1 MWPRLA
7 HNKTFRKGSMWL
19 AAALGLFLCS
29 ACNRPNPQR
38 IDKLNSLAYAQHYRS
53 LDSVDY
59 YVQEQFHPV
68 MGIVTIHYDDGEAEQ
83 RNNMAF
89 RYIAKMEY
97 DTAEY
102 ILNTIPEITD
112 NQLELLVCYVQQMRL
127 CQRRS
132 SNKEFY
138 DYREQALNCLK
149 RINEERDLLNSRQQK
164 RLLYGETELAIVTST
179 YYYYVGLNQQSVE
192 ALMAIDAEEVKRDTA
207 QFLNYLYNIGAGGIL
222 TKGTA
227 DDIYQQEMD
236 YLLRCYQI
244 AKRDNFPYFVANAL
258 EALAE
263 HLTSAPPGDEFF
275 DRGLAMVNPDGLTDH
290 NELAVNLAERSLRL
304 FEEYGDVYQIAGAYR
319 TLASC
324 HRAMGNDEATL
335 YYLEKALA
343 DTVIQ
348 QAPDLVA
355 SIYERLSVAYAAI
368 DDKPNSDHYR
378 NLYLDLHEQTRQD
391 RQLEARAG
399 QLDRSVTQ
407 LDWILAATVGAILL
421 LVFLLWLFR
430 RLNRQRPTENPLEE
444 QLEERREQLAVSRL
458 HIEEGE
464 RRHLEQRAKI
474 SLVNSLMPLIDRMV
488 YTINRQGDKDY
499 VRELTYQIEAD
510 NEMLTQWIQLRQGQL
525 NLHIESF
532 PLQALFDIV
541 ARSQKSFQM
550 KGIELRVEPTDAMV
564 KADRILT
571 LFMLNTLADNARKF
585 TDKGHVDI
593 KATQTKDYV
602 EIAVADTGCGMDK
615 EQLAHIFEAKPIK
628 QDNQPTTAAQ
638 QQSSHGFGLLNCKGI
653 IEKYRKLS
661 QLFSV
666 CTLQA
671 ESRAGEGSR
680 FFFRLPL
687 GKVLTAIILWLA
699 GFSLP
704 VNADGQ
710 QPANNDRQPTTNSR
724 QHLTRAA
731 IYADSAYFSNING
744 NYERTL
750 LFADSCR
757 MSLNAHYRSLRPKG
771 TTLLSALDDGNVT
784 PAEVLWL
791 RDSVNTNYNLILDI
805 RNESAVAALA
815 LHQWERYQYN
825 NRVYNQMYKE
835 LSADATLADY
845 CRTMQRTKENRTI
858 AVVLLLIAL
867 LAILPVWYFYYM
879 RPRLQARFQAEQ
891 ASREDLEV
899 IDDEQ
904 RRADLELANLHV
916 SNAVLDNCLSTL
928 KHETMYYP
936 SRIRQLIEQDDISS
950 AAEVVDYYRELYNLL
965 SLQAQSQ
972 VERVKLHLRPV
983 TLHGQTVLGDDNLL
997 RYLFQLIKPAEVS
1010 ARRLNDQYVEYNMR
1024 LDKPLSTYH
1033 AYICRQIMRDHG
1045 EATNRRACSFRID
1058 QENNQIIIIL
1068 PAYGKLQSN
1077 HS

>member
-7 HNKTFRKGSMWL
+7 HNNTIHKGSMWL
-19 AAALGLFLCS
+19 IAALSLFLFS
-29 ACNRPNPQR
+29 ACNRPNQQR

-59 YVQEQFHPV
+59 YVQEQNHPV

-102 ILNTIPEITD
+102 ILNKIPERTD

-132 SNKEFY
+132 RNKDFY

-179 YYYYVGLNQQSVE
+179 YYYYVGLSQQSVE
-192 ALMAIDAEEVKRDTA
+192 ALMAIDADEVKLDTA

-227 DDIYQQEMD
+227 DEIYQQEMD

-244 AKRDNFPYFVANAL
+244 AKRDNYPYFVANAL
-258 EALAE
+258 EAIAE
-263 HLTSAPPGDEFF
+263 HLTSAAPSDELF
-275 DRGLAMVNPDGLTDH
+275 DRGLAMVNPEGLTDY
-290 NELAVNLAERSLRL
+290 NELAISLAERSLQL

-324 HRAMGNDEATL
+324 HRVMGNDEATL
-335 YYLEKALA
+335 YYLEQALA
-343 DTVIQ
+343 DTVIF

-355 SIYERLSVAYAAI
+355 SIYERISVAYAAI
-368 DDKPNSDHYR
+368 DDKASSDHYR

-399 QLDRSVTQ
+399 QLSRSVTQ
-407 LDWILAATVGAILL
+407 LDWILMATVGAILL

-430 RLNRQRPTENPLEE
+430 WLNRRRPTENPLADE
-444 QLEERREQLAVSRL
+444 LEERREQLAVSHR
-458 HIEEGE
+458 HIDEGE
-464 RRHLEQRAKI
+464 RRHAEQRAKI
-474 SLVNSLMPLIDRMV
+474 SLVNSLLPLIDRMV
-488 YTINRQGDKDY
+488 YAINRQNDKEY
-499 VRELTYQIEAD
+499 VRELTEKIEAD
-510 NEMLTQWIQLRQGQL
+510 NELLTQWIQLRQGRL

-532 PLQALFDIV
+532 PLQPLFDMM

-550 KGIELRVEPTDAMV
+550 KGITLHVEPTQAVV

-585 TDKGHVDI
+585 TTEGQVSI
-593 KATQTKDYV
+593 SATETKDYV
-602 EIAVADTGCGMDK
+602 EVSVSDTGCGMDE
-615 EQLAHIFEAKPIK
+615 EQLSHVFDH
-628 QDNQPTTAAQ
+628 QLTT
-638 QQSSHGFGLLNCKGI
+638 HGFGLLNCKGI
-653 IEKYRKLS
+653 IEKYRKMS

-671 ESRAGEGSR
+671 ESQQGRGSR

-687 GKVLTAIILWLA
+687 GRLIGLTVLIVLM
-699 GFSLP
+699 SLMRP
-704 VNADGQ
+704 ISLMA
-710 QPANNDRQPTTNSR
+710 QPLN
-724 QHLTRAA
+724 RAA
-731 IYADSAYFSNING
+731 VYSDSAYFSNING

-750 LFADSCR
+750 LFADSCCR
-757 MSLNAHYRSLRPKG
+757 CLNEHYLKQHPHGKA
-771 TTLLSALDDGNVT
+771 LLTVAADDAVT
-784 PAEVLWL
+784 PPEIQWL
-791 RDSVNTNYNLILDI
+791 RDSVQTNYNMILDI
-805 RNESAVAALA
+805 RNETAVAALA
-815 LHQWERYQYN
+815 LHQWSLYQYN
-825 NRVYNQMYKE
+825 NRAYNQLYKE

-845 CRTMQRTKENRTI
+845 CRTMQQTKENRTI
-858 AVVLLLIAL
+858 AVVLLLMAL
-867 LAILPVWYFYYM
+867 LAVLPVWYFYYL
-879 RPRLQARFQAEQ
+879 RPRFNARFKAERT
-891 ASREDLEV
+891 SRDDL
-899 IDDEQ
+899 ILLDDEQ

-936 SRIRQLIEQDDISS
+936 SRIRQLIEQNDMES
-950 AAEVVDYYRELYNLL
+950 AKEVVDYYRELYNLL
-965 SLQAQSQ
+965 SQQAMAQ
-972 VERVKLHLRPV
+972 VERVKLHLKPC
-983 TLHGQTVLGDDNLL
+983 TFYGETVLGDENLL
-997 RYLFQLIKPAEVS
+997 RYVFELLKSTDVKAGKLSDMYV
-1010 ARRLNDQYVEYNMR
+1010 QYTIS
-1024 LDKPLSTYH
+1024 LTSPTTTYTS
-1033 AYICRQIMRDHG
+1033 YIIRQIVRDHG
-1045 EATNRRACSFRID
+1045 EATNRRACSIREEQHDNIT
-1058 QENNQIIIIL
+1058 NIIIIL